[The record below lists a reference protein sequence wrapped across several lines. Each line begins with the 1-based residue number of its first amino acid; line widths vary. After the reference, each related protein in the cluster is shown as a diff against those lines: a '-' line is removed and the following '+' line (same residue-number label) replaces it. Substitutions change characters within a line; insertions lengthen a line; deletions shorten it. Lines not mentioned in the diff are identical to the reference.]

1 MVQLKSKKSILHE
14 TPMRST
20 IINIITVLVLLPLP
34 IGFINFT
41 NHLDVKVKVEIAL
54 SLFNTVLMVK
64 SPLVVAWTFRKYQ
77 SNMNTNQDEER
88 ERKRKIEVQEAQK
101 RQLEIALRRM
111 ENNPIELDVDIVES
125 SAANDAVDPVG
136 KQVTA
141 HIQIEALPEVQC

>member
-1 MVQLKSKKSILHE
+1 
-14 TPMRST
+14 MRST
-20 IINIITVLVLLPLP
+20 IINIITVLVLLPLA
-34 IGFINFT
+34 IGLINFT

-77 SNMNTNQDEER
+77 ANMNTNQDEER

-111 ENNPIELDVDIVES
+111 ENNPIELDVDIIES
-125 SAANDAVDPVG
+125 SAANEAVDSIG
-136 KQVTA
+136 KQVTV
-141 HIQIEALPEVQC
+141 HVQIEALPEVQC